1 MFDDGV
7 ARLNSFLRRQR
18 AAVAE
23 LGSGGRP
30 SSRSTKIVLSDA
42 SKSKDYHQIHPQL
55 LQLNLPHHTL
65 TCDFLF
71 YLPAGVSSI
80 AAAICYAW
88 MLASKEDAEAAV
100 PVVNMRRGRMERCRQ
115 AAWLLHHVG
124 VDASALLF
132 ADEVLHDSDL
142 RELSARLA

>member
-1 MFDDGV
+1 
-7 ARLNSFLRRQR
+7 
-18 AAVAE
+18 
-23 LGSGGRP
+23 
-30 SSRSTKIVLSDA
+30 
-42 SKSKDYHQIHPQL
+42 
-55 LQLNLPHHTL
+55 
-65 TCDFLF
+65 
-71 YLPAGVSSI
+71 
-80 AAAICYAW
+80 